1 MRHSF
6 CLECWKL
13 MEATELG
20 IVTLAFGVN
29 ILVALVSIR
38 YPRPPFPPL
47 RTPSKPAADVTP
59 VRRPIKGLGTSPVR
73 CILHGQN
80 VTTYPH
86 SCSRYPD
93 VPESHSLARV
103 MHPHLC
109 QHRHAC
115 SAIASHPRQGHPS
128 TSRACRPFRHLH
140 LTTTRR

>member
-1 MRHSF
+1 
-6 CLECWKL
+6 

-73 CILHGQN
+73 CILHGRMS
-80 VTTYPH
+80 PLI
-86 SCSRYPD
+86 RI
-93 VPESHSLARV
+93 
-103 MHPHLC
+103 
-109 QHRHAC
+109 HALD
-115 SAIASHPRQGHPS
+115 IPTFQKVIR
-128 TSRACRPFRHLH
+128 
-140 LTTTRR
+140 